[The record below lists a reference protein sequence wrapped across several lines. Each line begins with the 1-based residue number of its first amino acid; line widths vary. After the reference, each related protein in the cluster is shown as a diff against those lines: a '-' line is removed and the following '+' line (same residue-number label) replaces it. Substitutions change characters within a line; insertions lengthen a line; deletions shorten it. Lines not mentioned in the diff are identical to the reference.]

1 LPRREPQPR
10 SPSCRTS
17 FDEYITGA
25 KDGRVTD
32 GSLPDG
38 RPEAKAVDTANR
50 AVKEKLARDQA
61 DDSPVERAV
70 KSHPIGVA
78 AGAVGMAAGAVAGI
92 AARRV
97 GSLFGALDG
106 AVLGGAMGS
115 GGSPAAGA
123 PIDSPAWREHHATL
137 AGAAPYDQY
146 ENAYRLG
153 DAAQRAYGRER
164 RWKDLESAMETDWP
178 RPRGSSGLSWE
189 EARGAARSAWDAGTS
204 GKVLNRS

>member
-61 DDSPVERAV
+61 DDSPVERTV

-78 AGAVGMAAGAVAGI
+78 AGAVGGMAAGAVAGI
-92 AARRV
+92 AAGPV
-97 GSLFGALDG
+97 GSLFGALAG

-137 AGAAPYDQY
+137 AGAAPHDQY
-146 ENAYRLG
+146 ENATGSATRHSAPMAG
-153 DAAQRAYGRER
+153 NAAGKTWNR
-164 RWKDLESAMETDWP
+164 RWRRTGRDCAGRAGCRGKKRAAP
-178 RPRGSSGLSWE
+178 HARPGMP
-189 EARGAARSAWDAGTS
+189 APAARC
-204 GKVLNRS
+204 

>member
-1 LPRREPQPR
+1 MSDQPTKR
-10 SPSCRTS
+10 S

-50 AVKEKLARDQA
+50 AVKEKLARDRA

-78 AGAVGMAAGAVAGI
+78 AGAVGGMAAGAVAGI
-92 AARRV
+92 AAGPV
-97 GSLFGALDG
+97 GSLFGALAG

-115 GGSPAAGA
+115 GGSPTAGA

-164 RWKDLESAMETDWP
+164 RWEDLESAMEADWP
-178 RPRGSSGLSWE
+178 RLRGSSGLSWE